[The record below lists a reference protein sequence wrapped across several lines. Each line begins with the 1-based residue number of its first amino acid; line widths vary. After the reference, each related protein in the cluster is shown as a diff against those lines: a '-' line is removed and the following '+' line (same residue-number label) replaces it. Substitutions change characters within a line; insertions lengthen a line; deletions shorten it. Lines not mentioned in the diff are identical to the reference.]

1 MPKIQES
8 IQKKTGKK
16 QYRITIPF
24 EIMKLK
30 GWSKGQSLVFAV
42 QMNGEVALKELK
54 D

>member
-8 IQKKTGKK
+8 KEGQF
-16 QYRITIPF
+16 RVTIPF

-30 GWSKGQSLVFAV
+30 GWVKGQSLVFAV

>member
-8 IQKKTGKK
+8 KEGQF
-16 QYRITIPF
+16 RVTIPS

-30 GWSKGQSLVFAV
+30 GWNKGQSLVFAM
-42 QMNGEVALKELK
+42 QMNGEIVLKELK